1 MEVVN
6 MSAPS
11 TPTWLLAAGRRR
23 SSYADLRISD
33 AERSEVADLLSQHY
47 GDGRL
52 DQAEFNERLDQ
63 AMKAKTYK
71 DLSGLFADLP
81 PTEAAGVS
89 GPSRA
94 AEPVRHRRHLHLNL
108 NQRALFVLLVAA
120 IAIVAGHALVW
131 SLGPWAWIGLLVV
144 IALVATRSPGGRG
157 RS

>member
-1 MEVVN
+1 

-11 TPTWLLAAGRRR
+11 SPTWLLAATRRR

-33 AERSEVADLLSQHY
+33 AERSEVADLLSRHY

-89 GPSRA
+89 GAPRA
-94 AEPVRHRRHLHLNL
+94 AEPVTRRRHLHLDHRVPFL
-108 NQRALFVLLVAA
+108 LLVVAVAA
-120 IAIVAGHALVW
+120 VAGHALVW
-131 SLGPWAWIGLLVV
+131 SLGPWTWIGLLVV
-144 IALVATRSPGGRG
+144 IVLVATRSPGK